1 VSDCAT
7 RVEVLRSHAF
17 LQGGDDKVDLD
28 ALMAMMDYAN
38 PFTVRDM
45 PPLVAAAAASSSSS
59 RRASGVVE
67 TGDDVGAPSSTHR
80 GGDWIAMKPVGAAS
94 VLRLLEQ
101 DQAEC
106 GATDSPGAESVEDT
120 AIIEG
125 TASSSSRT
133 DVTPPAESAVEAD
146 DDGAE
151 VWLPVPDAAARPH
164 SAEAAEVA
172 GAESAG
178 AEVQVAGE
186 EEGQVGGGETSGLEG
201 GRATPEVGA
210 LLEQMVEELAAE
222 L

>member
-1 VSDCAT
+1 VWW
-7 RVEVLRSHAF
+7 HAF

-38 PFTVRDM
+38 PFTVRGM
-45 PPLVAAAAASSSSS
+45 PPLFATAAAASSSS
-59 RRASGVVE
+59 RRVSEVAE
-67 TGDDVGAPSSTHR
+67 ARDD
-80 GGDWIAMKPVGAAS
+80 GGDWIATERPVGAAS

-101 DQAEC
+101 EQAAR
-106 GATDSPGAESVEDT
+106 GATNSPGAESVDDT

-133 DVTPPAESAVEAD
+133 DVTPPAEPEAETEAD
-146 DDGAE
+146 DDGAA
-151 VWLPVPDAAARPH
+151 VWPPVPDAAAHPYG
-164 SAEAAEVA
+164 AEAAEAA
-172 GAESAG
+172 GVEAAG

-186 EEGQVGGGETSGLEG
+186 EDGQVRGAETSGLEG

-210 LLEQMVEELAAE
+210 LLEELVEELAAE